1 MRENN
6 HEIAV
11 KLRRIASLLKDQQA
25 NPFRINAYRHA
36 ADTLDALPTDVS
48 RILDEKGI
56 KGLVALPAIGEG
68 IARSIYEYVAT
79 GRISRLENLQGS
91 NHPEAWLGRIPTLGP
106 ALAAKIHDELH
117 VDSLETLEQ
126 VLNDGR
132 LDRLDGLGRRLGA
145 VVIVDHGGAA
155 AVPAAPVPARPA
167 RGPGDVPAG
176 AVERPVQPAPV
187 VPAQAPVGREA
198 ALEPCDAALLAAQ
211 AARLSRGQLAGGEP
225 LGDPLALLRKQKM
238 RLVPERFFYNR
249 FPAGPVE
256 KGGLFTAQYKLIPAG
271 ARVFRQRL
279 EFASLGDKTFTVGL
293 RKCRPCTCSRKM
305 RRPIWTPPC
314 ALSPAPP
321 VARESKPRG

>member
-11 KLRRIASLLKDQQA
+11 KLRRIAALLKDQQA

-48 RILDEKGI
+48 RILDENGI

-91 NHPEAWLGRIPTLGP
+91 NHPEAWLGRIPTIGP

-132 LDRLDGLGRRLGA
+132 LARLDGLGAKRVAAIEDWLQAHLQRQRRPRRQGFE
-145 VVIVDHGGAA
+145 
-155 AVPAAPVPARPA
+155 RPA
-167 RGPGDVPAG
+167 VATILRVDADYLDASAAGRLPKIAPRRFNPKHRAWLPILHANRGGWHFTALFSNTARAHQLQRTDDWVVVYYYDDHHREGQNTVVTETHGDLAGKRVVRGREDECREYYAAGPG
-176 AVERPVQPAPV
+176 
-187 VPAQAPVGREA
+187 GR
-198 ALEPCDAALLAAQ
+198 
-211 AARLSRGQLAGGEP
+211 
-225 LGDPLALLRKQKM
+225 
-238 RLVPERFFYNR
+238 
-249 FPAGPVE
+249 
-256 KGGLFTAQYKLIPAG
+256 
-271 ARVFRQRL
+271 
-279 EFASLGDKTFTVGL
+279 
-293 RKCRPCTCSRKM
+293 
-305 RRPIWTPPC
+305 
-314 ALSPAPP
+314 
-321 VARESKPRG
+321 